1 MGMGM
6 MGGGMGM
13 QDPSMSWL
21 GGLHQT
27 FGSLGQM
34 SELLGMNADA
44 MQYAFGS
51 FAHFLERIGGATHEI
66 VNFFMGVPPQMMVDP
81 RTGQMVPMI
90 DPRTG
95 QPIPALSPEQFRKE
109 RKQKLKRWLVGLVVV
124 YLLYRMVRASFT
136 TALNSFSS
144 ANSNNMNNYGGPP
157 LGAPSP
163 VFDQQSLDMYYP
175 QLNQPQAS
183 TSLFSPSTLFEQAF
197 SNSRKIVP

>member
-1 MGMGM
+1 MGGMG
-6 MGGGMGM
+6 GM

-51 FAHFLERIGGATHEI
+51 FAHFLERIGGATHEV

-81 RTGQMVPMI
+81 RSGQMIPMI

-109 RKQKLKRWLVGLVVV
+109 RKQKMKRWLVGLVVV
-124 YLLYRMVRASFT
+124 YVLYRMIRASFAS
-136 TALNSFSS
+136 ALNSFSS
-144 ANSNNMNNYGGPP
+144 SNNNNNYGPIG
-157 LGAPSP
+157 GAPI
-163 VFDQQSLDMYYP
+163 FDQQSLDMFYP
-175 QLNQPQAS
+175 SLSQPQQT